1 MKKNCKKQINEN
13 LEQLK
18 LLGGKVM
25 NYILNGKVM
34 IIHLTQ
40 ELVKMI
46 LLYKN
51 KLLPYLNLIIRVETE
66 QNLNQI
72 CSNYAA
78 KSDLKKRNGC
88 REIAIS

>member
-1 MKKNCKKQINEN
+1 
-13 LEQLK
+13 
-18 LLGGKVM
+18 M

-51 KLLPYLNLIIRVETE
+51 KLLPYLNLIIRVKAE
-66 QNLNQI
+66 QNLN
-72 CSNYAA
+72 
-78 KSDLKKRNGC
+78 
-88 REIAIS
+88 

>member
-51 KLLPYLNLIIRVETE
+51 KLLPYLNLIIRVKTE